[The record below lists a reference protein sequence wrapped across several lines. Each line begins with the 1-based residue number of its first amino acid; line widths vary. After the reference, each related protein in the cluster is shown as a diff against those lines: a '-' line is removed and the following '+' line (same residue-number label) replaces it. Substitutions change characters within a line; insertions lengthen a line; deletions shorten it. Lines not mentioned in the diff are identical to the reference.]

1 MMKQSQE
8 EQYSGI
14 PVFTLSELNTTIK
27 ATLELAFPESVW
39 VVAEISEIRC
49 NSKGHCYLELVER
62 EEEETIA
69 QIRANI
75 WAYTFRNLVSK
86 FEKTTGETL
95 KQGMMVLLQVN
106 VTFHEVYGLSLN
118 VKDIDPTYSL
128 GEMARKKREVIDRLT
143 KEGLINLNKQIPL
156 PLVPQ
161 RIAIISSATAAG
173 YGDFIDHIDDN
184 PYGYK
189 IFYKLY
195 QSLMQGQEAEAS
207 IIAALKQ
214 IRGHIKLHDAVVII
228 RGGGSQIDLS
238 CFDTY
243 SLAVEVA
250 KFPLPV
256 ITGIGHERDDTVVDM
271 VVHTKLKTPTAVAE
285 FLISGMSSFEERLS
299 DAQSTLVIRAK
310 ELLREENHRLQYL
323 MQQFWHIVRDRFN
336 GEMSRIETAL
346 HRLIHGTT
354 QTINGNNNKLKLDV
368 NRLVSGLRIL
378 FQEHKNKIKHFDQA
392 IRLLDPI
399 NVLKRGYSVTYLREK
414 AIKDSSE
421 LQTGDIIKTKVYK
434 GSVNSKVEAID
445 VEEKINL

>member
-75 WAYTFRNLVSK
+75 WAYTFRNLASK
-86 FEKTTGETL
+86 FEKATGETL
-95 KQGMMVLLQVN
+95 KQGMKVLLQVN

-128 GEMARKKREVIDRLT
+128 GEMARKKREVIERLT

-161 RIAIISSATAAG
+161 RIAVISSATAAG
-173 YGDFIDHIDDN
+173 YGDLIDHIDDN

-214 IRGHIKLHDAVVII
+214 IRKKMTLYDAVVII

-243 SLAVEVA
+243 SLAVKVA

-271 VVHTKLKTPTAVAE
+271 VAHTKLKTPTAVAE
-285 FLISGMSSFEERLS
+285 FLISGMNSFEGRLL
-299 DAQSTLVIRAK
+299 DAQSTLINRAK

-323 MQQFWHIVRDRFN
+323 MQQFRHIVRDRFN
-336 GEMSRIETAL
+336 GEINRIETAL

-354 QTINGNNNKLKLDV
+354 QTINGTNNKLKLDV
-368 NRLVSGLRIL
+368 NRLVSGLTIL

-399 NVLKRGYSVTYLREK
+399 NVLKRGYSVTYLSEK

-421 LQTGDIIKTKVYK
+421 LQTGDIIRTKVYK

-445 VEEKINL
+445 VEE

>member
-1 MMKQSQE
+1 MKQSQE

-14 PVFTLSELNTTIK
+14 PVFTLSELNTAIK

-75 WAYTFRNLVSK
+75 WAYTFRNLASK
-86 FEKTTGETL
+86 FEKATGETF
-95 KQGMMVLLQVN
+95 KQGMKVLLQVN
-106 VTFHEVYGLSLN
+106 VTFHEIYGLSLN

-128 GEMARKKREVIDRLT
+128 GEMARKKREVIERLT

-161 RIAIISSATAAG
+161 RIAVISSATAAG

-214 IRGHIKLHDAVVII
+214 IREKMTLYDAVAII

-243 SLAVEVA
+243 SLAIEVA

-271 VVHTKLKTPTAVAE
+271 VAHTKLKTPTAVAE
-285 FLISGMSSFEERLS
+285 FLISGMSSFEERLL
-299 DAQSTLVIRAK
+299 DAQSTLVNRAK

-323 MQQFWHIVRDRFN
+323 MQQFRHIVKDRFN
-336 GEMSRIETAL
+336 GEIKRIETAL

-354 QTINGNNNKLKLDV
+354 QIIDGNNNKLKLDV
-368 NRLVSGLRIL
+368 NRLVGGLKIV
-378 FQEHKNKIKHFDQA
+378 FQEHKSKIKNFEQA

-399 NVLKRGYSVTYLREK
+399 NVLQRGYSITYLREK

-421 LQTGDIIKTKVYK
+421 LQTGDIIRTKVYK

-445 VEEKINL
+445 VEE

>member
-14 PVFTLSELNTTIK
+14 PVFTLSELNTAIK

-39 VVAEISEIRC
+39 VVAEISEIRH
-49 NSKGHCYLELVER
+49 NSKAHCYLELVER
-62 EEEETIA
+62 EEEKTIA

-75 WAYTFRNLVSK
+75 WAYTFRNLASK
-86 FEKTTGETL
+86 FEKATGETL
-95 KQGMMVLLQVN
+95 KQGMEVLLQVN

-128 GEMARKKREVIDRLT
+128 GEMARKKREVIERLT

-161 RIAIISSATAAG
+161 RIAVISSATAAG
-173 YGDFIDHIDDN
+173 YGDFINHIDDN

-195 QSLMQGQEAEAS
+195 QSLMQGQEAETS
-207 IIAALKQ
+207 ILFSLNQ
-214 IRGHIKLHDAVVII
+214 IREKKTRYDAVVII
-228 RGGGSQIDLS
+228 RGGGLQIDLS

-271 VVHTKLKTPTAVAE
+271 VAHTKLKTPTAVAE
-285 FLISGMSSFEERLS
+285 FLISGMSSFEERLLE
-299 DAQSTLVIRAK
+299 AQSTLVNRAK

-323 MQQFWHIVRDRFN
+323 MQQFQHIVKDRFN

-346 HRLIHGTT
+346 HRLIHRTT
-354 QTINGNNNKLKLDV
+354 QIIDGNNNKLKLDV
-368 NRLVSGLRIL
+368 NRLVGGLKIV
-378 FQEHKNKIKHFDQA
+378 FQEHKSKIKNFEQA

-399 NVLKRGYSVTYLREK
+399 NVLQRGYSITYLREK

-421 LQTGDIIKTKVYK
+421 LQTGDIIRTKVYK

-445 VEEKINL
+445 VEE

>member
-1 MMKQSQE
+1 MKQSQE

-14 PVFTLSELNTTIK
+14 PVFTLSELNTAIK

-69 QIRANI
+69 QIKANI
-75 WAYTFRNLVSK
+75 WAYTFRNLASK

-95 KQGMMVLLQVN
+95 KQGMKVLLQVN
-106 VTFHEVYGLSLN
+106 VTFHEIYGLSLN

-128 GEMARKKREVIDRLT
+128 GAMARKKREVIERLT

-161 RIAIISSATAAG
+161 RIAVISSATAAG

-285 FLISGMSSFEERLS
+285 FLILGMSSFEERLS

-323 MQQFWHIVRDRFN
+323 MQQFRHIVRDRFN
-336 GEMSRIETAL
+336 GEINRIETAL

-354 QTINGNNNKLKLDV
+354 QVIDGNNNKLKLDV
-368 NRLVSGLRIL
+368 NRLVGGLKIV
-378 FQEHKNKIKHFDQA
+378 FQEHKNKIKHFEQA

-399 NVLKRGYSVTYLREK
+399 NVLQRGYSITYLREK

-421 LQTGDIIKTKVYK
+421 LQAGDIIRTKVYK

-445 VEEKINL
+445 VEE

>member
-1 MMKQSQE
+1 MKQSQE

-14 PVFTLSELNTTIK
+14 PVFTLSELNTAIK

-75 WAYTFRNLVSK
+75 WAYTFRNLASK
-86 FEKTTGETL
+86 FEKATGETL
-95 KQGMMVLLQVN
+95 KQGMKLLLQVN
-106 VTFHEVYGLSLN
+106 VTFHKVYGLSLN

-128 GEMARKKREVIDRLT
+128 GEMARKKREVIERLT
-143 KEGLINLNKQIPL
+143 KESLINLNKQIPL

-161 RIAIISSATAAG
+161 RIAVISSATAAG
-173 YGDFIDHIDDN
+173 YGDFINHIDDN

-189 IFYKLY
+189 IFYTLY

-214 IRGHIKLHDAVVII
+214 IRGHSKLHDAVVII

-256 ITGIGHERDDTVVDM
+256 ITGIGHEMDDTVVDM
-271 VVHTKLKTPTAVAE
+271 VAHIKLKTPTAVAE
-285 FLISGMSSFEERLS
+285 FLILGMSSFEERLL
-299 DAQSTLVIRAK
+299 DAQSTLINWAK

-323 MQQFWHIVRDRFN
+323 MQQFRHIVKDRFN
-336 GEMSRIETAL
+336 GEIKRIETAL

-354 QTINGNNNKLKLDV
+354 QIIDGNNNKLKLDV
-368 NRLVSGLRIL
+368 NRLVGGLKIV
-378 FQEHKNKIKHFDQA
+378 FQEHKSKIKNFEQA
-392 IRLLDPI
+392 IRFLDPI
-399 NVLKRGYSVTYLREK
+399 NVLQRGYSITCLREK
-414 AIKDSSE
+414 TIKDSSE
-421 LQTGDIIKTKVYK
+421 LQTGDIIRTKVYK

-445 VEEKINL
+445 VEE

>member
-14 PVFTLSELNTTIK
+14 PVFTLSELNTAIK
-27 ATLELAFPESVW
+27 ATLELAFPEMVW
-39 VVAEISEIRC
+39 VVAEISEIRH

-62 EEEETIA
+62 EEEETLA

-75 WAYTFRNLVSK
+75 WAYTFRNLASK
-86 FEKTTGETL
+86 FEKATGESL
-95 KQGMMVLLQVN
+95 KQGMKVLLQVT

-128 GEMARKKREVIDRLT
+128 GEMARKKREVIERLT
-143 KEGLINLNKQIPL
+143 KEGLINLNKQIHL
-156 PLVPQ
+156 SLVPQ
-161 RIAIISSATAAG
+161 RIAVISSETAAG
-173 YGDFIDHIDDN
+173 YGDFINHLDDN

-189 IFYKLY
+189 IFYTLY

-214 IRGHIKLHDAVVII
+214 IREHIKLHDAVVII

-250 KFPLPV
+250 KFPLP
-256 ITGIGHERDDTVVDM
+256 
-271 VVHTKLKTPTAVAE
+271 
-285 FLISGMSSFEERLS
+285 
-299 DAQSTLVIRAK
+299 AK

-323 MQQFWHIVRDRFN
+323 VQQFRHIVRERFN
-336 GEMSRIETAL
+336 SELSKIETAL

-354 QTINGNNNKLKLDV
+354 QIIDGNNNKLKLDM
-368 NRLVSGLRIL
+368 NRLVSGLKIL

-399 NVLKRGYSVTYLREK
+399 NVLKRGYSVTYLKEK
-414 AIKDSSE
+414 TIKDSGD
-421 LQTGDIIKTKVYK
+421 LQEGDIIRTKLYK
-434 GSVNSKVEAID
+434 GRVTSKVEGLD
-445 VEEKINL
+445 VEE

>member
-1 MMKQSQE
+1 MKQSQE

-14 PVFTLSELNTTIK
+14 PVFTLSELNTAIK

-39 VVAEISEIRC
+39 VVAEISEIRY

-75 WAYTFRNLVSK
+75 WAYTFRNLASK
-86 FEKTTGETL
+86 FEKATGETL
-95 KQGMMVLLQVN
+95 KQGMKVLLQVN

-128 GEMARKKREVIDRLT
+128 GEMARKKREVIERLT
-143 KEGLINLNKQIPL
+143 KESLINLNKQIPL

-161 RIAIISSATAAG
+161 RIAVISSATAAG

-271 VVHTKLKTPTAVAE
+271 VAHTKLKTPTAVAE
-285 FLISGMSSFEERLS
+285 FLILGMSSFEERLL
-299 DAQSTLVIRAK
+299 DAQSTLVNRAK

-323 MQQFWHIVRDRFN
+323 MQQFQHIVKDRFN
-336 GEMSRIETAL
+336 GEINRIETAL

-354 QTINGNNNKLKLDV
+354 QIIDGNNNKLKLDV
-368 NRLVSGLRIL
+368 NRLVGGLKIV
-378 FQEHKNKIKHFDQA
+378 FQEHKSKIKNFEQA

-399 NVLKRGYSVTYLREK
+399 NVLQRGYSITYLREK

-421 LQTGDIIKTKVYK
+421 LQTGDIIRTKVYK

-445 VEEKINL
+445 VEE

>member
-75 WAYTFRNLVSK
+75 WAYTFRNLASK
-86 FEKTTGETL
+86 FEKATGETL
-95 KQGMMVLLQVN
+95 KQGMKVLLQVN

-128 GEMARKKREVIDRLT
+128 GEMARKKREVIERLT

-161 RIAIISSATAAG
+161 RIAVISSATAAG

-228 RGGGSQIDLS
+228 RGGGSQIGLS

-256 ITGIGHERDDTVVDM
+256 ITGIGHERDDTVVDL
-271 VVHTKLKTPTAVAE
+271 VAHTKLKTPTAVAE
-285 FLISGMSSFEERLS
+285 FLILGMSSFEERLL
-299 DAQSTLVIRAK
+299 DAQNTLINRVK

-323 MQQFWHIVRDRFN
+323 MQQFRHIVKDRFN
-336 GEMSRIETAL
+336 GEINRIETAL

-354 QTINGNNNKLKLDV
+354 QIIDGNNNKVKLDV
-368 NRLVSGLRIL
+368 NRLVGGLKIV
-378 FQEHKNKIKHFDQA
+378 FQEHKSKIKNFEQA

-399 NVLKRGYSVTYLREK
+399 NVLQRGYSVTYLREK
-414 AIKDSSE
+414 AIKDSRE
-421 LQTGDIIKTKVYK
+421 LQEGDIIRTKVYK

-445 VEEKINL
+445 VEE

>member
-1 MMKQSQE
+1 MKQSQE

-14 PVFTLSELNTTIK
+14 PVFTLSELNTAIK

-69 QIRANI
+69 QIKANI
-75 WAYTFRNLVSK
+75 WAYTFRNLASK

-95 KQGMMVLLQVN
+95 KQGMKVLLQVN
-106 VTFHEVYGLSLN
+106 VTFHEIYGLSLN

-128 GEMARKKREVIDRLT
+128 GAMARKKREVIERLT

-161 RIAIISSATAAG
+161 RIAVISSATAAG

-285 FLISGMSSFEERLS
+285 FLILGMSSFEERLS

-323 MQQFWHIVRDRFN
+323 MQQFRHIVRDRFN
-336 GEMSRIETAL
+336 GEINRIETAL

-354 QTINGNNNKLKLDV
+354 QIIDGNNNKLKLDV
-368 NRLVSGLRIL
+368 NRLVGGLKIV
-378 FQEHKNKIKHFDQA
+378 FQEHKNKIKHFEQA

-399 NVLKRGYSVTYLREK
+399 NVLQRGYSITYLREK

-421 LQTGDIIKTKVYK
+421 LQAGDIIRTKVYK

-445 VEEKINL
+445 VEE

>member
-1 MMKQSQE
+1 MKQSQE

-14 PVFTLSELNTTIK
+14 PVFTLSELNTAVK

-69 QIRANI
+69 QIKANI
-75 WAYTFRNLVSK
+75 WAYTFRNLASK
-86 FEKTTGETL
+86 FEKATGETL
-95 KQGMMVLLQVN
+95 KQGMKVLFQVN

-128 GEMARKKREVIDRLT
+128 GEMARKKREVIERLT

-161 RIAIISSATAAG
+161 RIAVISSATAAG

-285 FLISGMSSFEERLS
+285 FLISGMSSFAERLS

-354 QTINGNNNKLKLDV
+354 QVIDGNNNKLKLDV
-368 NRLVSGLRIL
+368 NRLVGGLKIV
-378 FQEHKNKIKHFDQA
+378 FQEHKSKIKHFEQA

-399 NVLKRGYSVTYLREK
+399 NVLQRGYSITYLREK

-421 LQTGDIIKTKVYK
+421 LQTGDTIRTKVYK

-445 VEEKINL
+445 VEE